1 MTATTCKNKIANRS
15 KISLWG
21 EFITHNQLMPTRC
34 SVHILLDKT
43 VTNKYLLRPPDMKCT
58 AIWVKCGEHK
68 IQDNQEQVLP
78 EASSADCVLSTSG
91 RLQPE
96 ERG

>member
-1 MTATTCKNKIANRS
+1 
-15 KISLWG
+15 
-21 EFITHNQLMPTRC
+21 MPTRC

-43 VTNKYLLRPPDMKCT
+43 VTNKYLLTPPDMKCT
-58 AIWVKCGEHK
+58 AIWEIRVKCGEYM

-91 RLQPE
+91 DSNLRKGGGSFTCIDLISWKESYAIPATACL
-96 ERG
+96 